1 MLPHQARPHPA
12 VGVFSAPRARRA
24 FPRHARSRQAHREC
38 FPISTPVCA
47 QHAGLRAVTGFC
59 PGRNCSPRRTPP
71 LRGDDVECLPT
82 FSPRGLPPGL
92 FENERFRCSRPAR
105 AAVIPSVPGKKA
117 FFPPRFRKKIMKNEK
132 ICEKSPF
139 SSCQSRALPIQSL
152 SSCRGSSVGRSGD

>member
-24 FPRHARSRQAHREC
+24 FPRHAKPSGAPRM
-38 FPISTPVCA
+38 FPH
-47 QHAGLRAVTGFC
+47 QHARLRAACRSPRSDGFC

-71 LRGDDVECLPT
+71 LRDEDVECLPT

-152 SSCRGSSVGRSGD
+152 SSCRGSSVGRAGD